1 MEIKS
6 VSGVSIVPV
15 KKANRERMG
24 GDKEGKEKE
33 GGEQRR
39 GREGVSVGIG
49 GGGWGEGR

>member
-1 MEIKS
+1 MEIKY
-6 VSGVSIVPV
+6 VSGVSIVPI

-39 GREGVSVGIG
+39 GALMLSYPMVEH
-49 GGGWGEGR
+49 GRQIR